1 LYAFKL
7 SLAVIITLLFFLLI
21 LIILFLHL
29 YQYKLCMFYF
39 ISSEEIPFLID
50 IFNFKNIY
58 KNSIDESLP

>member
-1 LYAFKL
+1 
-7 SLAVIITLLFFLLI
+7 
-21 LIILFLHL
+21 
-29 YQYKLCMFYF
+29 MFYF